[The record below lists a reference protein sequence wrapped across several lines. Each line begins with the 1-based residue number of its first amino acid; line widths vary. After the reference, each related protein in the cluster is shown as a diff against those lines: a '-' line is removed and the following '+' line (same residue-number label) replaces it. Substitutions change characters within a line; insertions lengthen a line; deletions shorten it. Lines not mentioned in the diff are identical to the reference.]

1 MLPLVAAAAK
11 LIGSASV
18 RTIARRL
25 GAKFVDKTK
34 KEILEAISKAQT
46 KKARDAIR
54 GASKVKAKDPKG
66 DIAKGVRAGRA
77 QAGQFSKDNKGLFS
91 IKPKERKAL
100 GSRVTVGDKAKN
112 KQRATRT
119 KINPLRPKEKD
130 IQFKK
135 DTKGEYSIKPK
146 KRKALGSRDVV
157 GDKAKNQQRSMRTK
171 TNALRPDKKK
181 QKAAE
186 MEKRQREM
194 ADKSNKRKAERKAKS
209 RALTVI
215 KDPKKS
221 TTQKETA
228 TATTSKKKSRV
239 TSFKDY
245 VRKNPKKTAAGVIGG
260 AAAVGYVATRGKKKG
275 NTPVKSNGS
284 SSSNNSHIRKSTPNR
299 IGKPKKYNYM
309 GRMGGIRVGVRKK

>member
-25 GAKFVDKTK
+25 GAKFIDKSK

-77 QAGQFSKDNKGLFS
+77 QTGQFSKDTKGLFS
-91 IKPKERKAL
+91 IKPKE
-100 GSRVTVGDKAKN
+100 
-112 KQRATRT
+112 
-119 KINPLRPKEKD
+119 
-130 IQFKK
+130 
-135 DTKGEYSIKPK
+135 
-146 KRKALGSRDVV
+146 RKALGSRDVV

-171 TNALRPDKKK
+171 INALRPDKKK

-209 RALTVI
+209 RALTVV
-215 KDPKKS
+215 KDPKTNVKS
-221 TTQKETA
+221 TAKKET
-228 TATTSKKKSRV
+228 TTTTTTKKKSRV

-260 AAAVGYVATRGKKKG
+260 AAAVGYVATRGTKKG
-275 NTPVKSNGS
+275 STPVKSNGS

-299 IGKPKKYNYM
+299 IGKPEKYNYM

>member
-66 DIAKGVRAGRA
+66 DIAKGVRAERA
-77 QAGQFSKDNKGLFS
+77 QAGQFS
-91 IKPKERKAL
+91 R
-100 GSRVTVGDKAKN
+100 
-112 KQRATRT
+112 
-119 KINPLRPKEKD
+119 
-130 IQFKK
+130 
-135 DTKGEYSIKPK
+135 DTKGSLSIKPK
-146 KRKALGSRDVV
+146 KRKALGSRDVI
-157 GDKAKNQQRSMRTK
+157 GDKEKNKVRSPRTK
-171 TNALRPDKKK
+171 YNPLKPDKKK

-194 ADKSNKRKAERKAKS
+194 ADKSNKRKAKRKAEREAKS
-209 RALTVI
+209 RALTVV
-215 KDPKKS
+215 KDPKTNVKS
-221 TTQKETA
+221 TAKKETA
-228 TATTSKKKSRV
+228 TTTTTPKKKSKV

-275 NTPVKSNGS
+275 STPVKSNGS
-284 SSSNNSHIRKSTPNR
+284 SSSNNSHIKKSTPNK

-309 GRMGGIRVGVRKK
+309 GTYGGIRVGVRKK